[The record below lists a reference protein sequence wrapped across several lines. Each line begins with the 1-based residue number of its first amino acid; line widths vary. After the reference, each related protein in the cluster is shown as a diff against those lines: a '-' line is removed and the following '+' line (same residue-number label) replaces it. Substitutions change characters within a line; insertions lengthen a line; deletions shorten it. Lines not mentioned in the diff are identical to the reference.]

1 MSCVT
6 MNNNNWTDFGTIE
19 RFKDM
24 KCDSIDNPM
33 ALLEFK
39 KRKLP
44 EKRQWDFQKGI
55 GILMYLFIT
64 WEKILNYQKVSMA
77 KSIANRCGNE
87 NINDNCPCFS
97 IKHFEQYT
105 THFCQCAG
113 IL

>member
-1 MSCVT
+1 MSGVT
-6 MNNNNWTDFGTIE
+6 MNNNNWTNFGTIE

-55 GILMYLFIT
+55 AVYWCIHKMRKNFELSKSLYS
-64 WEKILNYQKVSMA
+64 EKYCK
-77 KSIANRCGNE
+77 
-87 NINDNCPCFS
+87 
-97 IKHFEQYT
+97 
-105 THFCQCAG
+105 
-113 IL
+113 